1 MPDDKKPHGQRGER
15 GSRQGP
21 QTRVPLASP
30 AAWLVLIALAVFLF
44 RAFQD
49 VGVRRIPYS
58 QFKDMVRQSSFERVV
73 IGPDWVRGIP
83 KPVESGSEGAK
94 AEGEKSEKGGQALPY
109 VATRIPGGDS
119 ELVPLVEKAGV
130 PYDAVS
136 GGGMG
141 DLFWV
146 WVAPIALGL
155 LFWAWIMRRMSGQM
169 GQGPPGVMAFGK
181 SRARVHM
188 EPDTGITFQDV
199 AGIDEAVEELQ
210 EIVEFLKTPE
220 KYRRLGGRIPK
231 GVLLVG
237 PPGTGKTLLARAT
250 AGEAGVPFFSLSGS
264 EFVEMFVGVG
274 AARVRDLFAQATQKA
289 PCIVFIDELDALGK
303 SRNSG
308 VVGGHDER
316 EQTLNQLL
324 AEMDGF
330 DARASLIVMGATNRP
345 EILDPA
351 LMRPGRFDRQVLVD
365 RPDKRGREKILQI
378 HAKNVKLG
386 ADVDLRSIAVR
397 TPGFAGAD
405 LANVVNEAAL
415 LAARRNKSAVTRSE
429 FEEAIERVV
438 AGLEKKSRRINER
451 EKEIVAFHEAGHA
464 LVSWMLPHADRVTK
478 VSIIPRGL
486 GALGYTLQ
494 LPIEDRYLLTRSELR
509 DRMAGL
515 MGGRVAEEEVFGE
528 PSTGASNDLQQATG
542 LARMMVRDYGMSEA
556 LGPIALNEER
566 APSFLGKAFETRT
579 YSEQTALE
587 VDREVQ
593 SLVLEAQQRARE
605 TVRRNR
611 ERLDA
616 MAARLLTAEVVEEEE
631 MTRLWGPKVA
641 RPDTIH
647 GPGHTEAPPEHPA
660 RPVAMAEEHRDTW
673 GAPQAVAGTA
683 PGDHE

>member
-1 MPDDKKPHGQRGER
+1 VPPNEKKPQGQRSER
-15 GSRQGP
+15 GRVGGP
-21 QTRVPLASP
+21 RIPLASP

-58 QFKDMVRQSSFERVV
+58 QFKDMVRQSTFERIV

-83 KPVESGSEGAK
+83 KQVDGQP
-94 AEGEKSEKGGQALPY
+94 AEGDKGGQALPY
-109 VATRIPGGDS
+109 LATRIPGGGDD
-119 ELVPLVEKAGV
+119 LVQVIEKAGV
-130 PYDAVS
+130 PYDAVA

-141 DLFWV
+141 DLFWI
-146 WVAPIALGL
+146 WVAPIAIGL
-155 LFWAWIMRRMSGQM
+155 VFWAWLMRRMSGQM

-181 SRARVHM
+181 SKARVHM
-188 EPDTGITFQDV
+188 EPDTGVTFEDA

-274 AARVRDLFAQATQKA
+274 AARVRDLFAQAQQKA

-308 VVGGHDER
+308 MMGGHDER

-330 DARASLIVMGATNRP
+330 DSRAGLIIMGATNRP

-351 LMRPGRFDRQVLVD
+351 LLRPGRFDRQVLVD
-365 RPDKRGREKILQI
+365 RPDKRGREKILRI
-378 HAKNVKLG
+378 HAKNVKL
-386 ADVDLRSIAVR
+386 APDVDLKAIAAR

-415 LAARRNKSAVTRSE
+415 LAARRNKNAVTRFE

-464 LVSWMLPHADRVTK
+464 LVSWMLPFADRVSK

-486 GALGYTLQ
+486 SALGYTLQ
-494 LPIEDRYLLTRSELR
+494 LPLEDRYLLTLSELR
-509 DRMAGL
+509 DRLAGL

-528 PSTGASNDLQQATG
+528 PSTGASNDLQNATSI
-542 LARMMVRDYGMSEA
+542 ARMMVRDYGMSRA
-556 LGPIALNEER
+556 LGPVALGEDHG
-566 APSFLGKAFETRT
+566 PSFLGVKGFESRN
-579 YSEQTALE
+579 YSDQTALE

-593 SLVLEAQQRARE
+593 GLVVEAQERARE
-605 TVRRNR
+605 LVRLHRNKL
-611 ERLDA
+611 ES

-631 MTRLWGPKVA
+631 IQRLWGAKST
-641 RPDTIH
+641 RPGTIE
-647 GPGHTEAPPEHPA
+647 GRGHTEAPPENPNRPA
-660 RPVAMAEEHRDTW
+660 ASDGRTPWVV
-673 GAPQAVAGTA
+673 PQAVANPF
-683 PGDHE
+683 PGEKE